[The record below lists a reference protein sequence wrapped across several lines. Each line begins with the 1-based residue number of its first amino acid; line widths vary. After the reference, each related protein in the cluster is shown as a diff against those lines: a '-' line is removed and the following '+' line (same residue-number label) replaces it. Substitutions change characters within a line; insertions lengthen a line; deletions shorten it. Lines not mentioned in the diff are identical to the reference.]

1 MLGDGKVMTLLAGKT
16 EIMSFMEGKTEI
28 MSFMAGNM
36 GIMLLLVFNSWKDI
50 RKKEVSL
57 WTILMFAV
65 IGVIRS
71 ACVEGINVRRLAAI
85 GIGGMVVVL
94 SVLSK
99 GEVGMGDGLLLMAMG
114 TVLSAK
120 QLLGTLLIG
129 LFCCCIWGLILL
141 FLPKTGR
148 KTEIPFVPFLLLG
161 YVGGLIY

>member
-1 MLGDGKVMTLLAGKT
+1 MLGDGKVMTLLAGK
-16 EIMSFMEGKTEI
+16 MEI
-28 MSFMAGNM
+28 MSFMAGKM
-36 GIMLLLVFNSWKDI
+36 GIISLLAFNSWKDI

-99 GEVGMGDGLLLMAMG
+99 GEVGMGDGFLLMAMG
-114 TVLSAK
+114 TVLSAE
-120 QLLGTLLIG
+120 QILGTLLIG
-129 LFCCCIWGLILL
+129 LFCCCIWGIILL